1 MAPARP
7 CDASP
12 PAAAGVTPRLRV
24 AACFVALAAVGVMV
38 DSQVLADPIDAGANQ
53 STLRWSTAK
62 KKALRTRRSEPAK
75 APASGRLKWR
85 APKSTSAAAK
95 IEPRTIEEP
104 VEAAPLATVEL
115 RSPTVELRSPTGESL
130 METTLQ
136 PQAADQE
143 GEQPGVI
150 MLTTG
155 ELPVV
160 DPFSDPFG
168 DNEAK
173 PADPS
178 QLELFPVMTTG
189 TLQSVDDE
197 QRAPGTPGKL
207 DAPDESLLEQMR
219 AEQAPPEEMPSR
231 NYDEELGLPSDE
243 ELAQNP
249 AIQTDKCPAPRDLKP
264 ISEITNQIAA
274 EPGIFPQECTLGD
287 EPFQP
292 RNFAMKTY
300 TWKASALCHKPLYF
314 EQPGVERY
322 GHTFGPFLQPVVS
335 SGHFFASVLM
345 LPYKMGL
352 EPPWEC
358 VYPLGF
364 YRPGS
369 CAPYTVGPVPISLRG
384 IMNQAGATLGFVY
397 VFAP

>member
-1 MAPARP
+1 M
-7 CDASP
+7 
-12 PAAAGVTPRLRV
+12 
-24 AACFVALAAVGVMV
+24 AAVGVAFE
-38 DSQVLADPIDAGANQ
+38 SRVLADPADAGSTS
-53 STLRWSTAK
+53 STLQWSTAR
-62 KKALRTRRSEPAK
+62 KALPTRASEPAK

-85 APKSTSAAAK
+85 APKATAAAAQA
-95 IEPRTIEEP
+95 EPRTLEGP
-104 VEAAPLATVEL
+104 AEAAPLATIEL
-115 RSPTVELRSPTGESL
+115 HSPNGAALI
-130 METTLQ
+130 ETTF
-136 PQAADQE
+136 PQRTAEAD
-143 GEQPGVI
+143 GEQPRVI
-150 MLTTG
+150 VLTTG
-155 ELPVV
+155 EMPVV

-168 DNEAK
+168 DAQAK
-173 PADPS
+173 PAEPS
-178 QLELFPVMTTG
+178 HLKLFPVMTTA
-189 TLQSVDDE
+189 TLQAVDEE
-197 QRAPGTPGKL
+197 QSAPAAPGKL
-207 DAPDESLLEQMR
+207 DAPDESSLEEMR
-219 AEQAPPEEMPSR
+219 AAQAPPEELPSR
-231 NYDEELGLPSDE
+231 DYDNELGLPSDD

-274 EPGIFPQECTLGD
+274 EPGIFPQECTLGE

-292 RNFAMKTY
+292 RNFAMKTF

-322 GHTFGPFLQPVVS
+322 GHTFGPFLQPIIGT
-335 SGHFFASVLM
+335 GHFFASTIM

-358 VYPLGF
+358 IYPLGY

-384 IMNQAGATLGFVY
+384 AMAQAGATLGFVY